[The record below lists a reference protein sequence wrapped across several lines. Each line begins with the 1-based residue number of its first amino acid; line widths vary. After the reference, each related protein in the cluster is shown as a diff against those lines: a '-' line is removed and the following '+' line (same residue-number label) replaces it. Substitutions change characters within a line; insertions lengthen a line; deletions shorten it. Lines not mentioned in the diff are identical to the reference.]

1 MNNKIPYRKR
11 LNGFTL
17 VEMAIVIFIAG
28 ILLTA
33 GLKLL
38 TVKLNAAQLE
48 ATHIHQEAIKQALI
62 SYLGKNQRLPC
73 PATVANGGLPSPSPL
88 PQCTSYSGIVP
99 YYVLGLD
106 RAVVLDGWGNFITY
120 VVSPNPIA
128 TPPTMPYTTAWLYSY
143 SPTLN
148 AYPYTTN
155 NTIAFWPSI
164 STGGIKITDGTNSI
178 ANPAIATGAAAVL
191 ISYGKNGYGAFNVKG
206 GTNDSSTAGTDE
218 LQNIS
223 PVTTGPPSTATVVKR
238 DTTDSTAGG
247 GAFDDE
253 VMTMSA
259 NDLVGPLIANGTL
272 QANAQAALNQANDI
286 VMGNIVATKTM
297 CPPLGGICT
306 NPAYYYTIPN
316 MPVFPASVT
325 AWGILYTQGSTT
337 ISATSSTPTTAST
350 AYTLTAGDGK
360 LRTVLITELRGLLNR
375 SPGFN

>member
-148 AYPYTTN
+148 A
-155 NTIAFWPSI
+155 
-164 STGGIKITDGTNSI
+164 
-178 ANPAIATGAAAVL
+178 
-191 ISYGKNGYGAFNVKG
+191 
-206 GTNDSSTAGTDE
+206 
-218 LQNIS
+218 
-223 PVTTGPPSTATVVKR
+223 
-238 DTTDSTAGG
+238 
-247 GAFDDE
+247 
-253 VMTMSA
+253 
-259 NDLVGPLIANGTL
+259 
-272 QANAQAALNQANDI
+272 
-286 VMGNIVATKTM
+286 
-297 CPPLGGICT
+297 
-306 NPAYYYTIPN
+306 
-316 MPVFPASVT
+316 
-325 AWGILYTQGSTT
+325 
-337 ISATSSTPTTAST
+337 
-350 AYTLTAGDGK
+350 
-360 LRTVLITELRGLLNR
+360 
-375 SPGFN
+375 